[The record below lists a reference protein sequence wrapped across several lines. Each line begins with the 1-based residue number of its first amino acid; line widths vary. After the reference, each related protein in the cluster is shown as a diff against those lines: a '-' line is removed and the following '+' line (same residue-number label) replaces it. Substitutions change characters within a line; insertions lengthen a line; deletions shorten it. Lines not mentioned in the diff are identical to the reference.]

1 MWIFPR
7 TALQSIFSF
16 QLTFFRIFK
25 PQYVKKVDFHNLF
38 EKELISSEAVMK
50 QAIDVSKDRYELET
64 VLLNYTE
71 FFKYNFSMSQEI
83 MQHAR

>member
-1 MWIFPR
+1 
-7 TALQSIFSF
+7 
-16 QLTFFRIFK
+16 
-25 PQYVKKVDFHNLF
+25 
-38 EKELISSEAVMK
+38 MK

-71 FFKYNFSMSQEI
+71 FFKYNFNMSQEI